1 MIYQWKAGAVVKAS
15 AEDAGAQC
23 EALSRAGKLT
33 PAALVDLNR
42 PEDAPLHNAFEWRDD
57 VAAEKYRESQAR
69 YLITNLACVVDEMP
83 KQPVRAF
90 VKATAE
96 RRHYTPYRIAMQSP
110 DMRAYLLG
118 QARAELSAFTN
129 KYRNLQELARVV
141 QVMDEF
147 LEPGRQRQTDA
158 ERSLSAAQ

>member
-1 MIYQWKAGAVVKAS
+1 MVYQWKAGAVVNAS

-23 EALSRAGKLT
+23 EALSSAGKLT

-57 VAAEKYRESQAR
+57 VAAEKYRETQAR
-69 YLITNLACVVDEMP
+69 YIITNLACIVDEMP
-83 KQPVRAF
+83 EQPVRAF
-90 VKATAE
+90 VKATSE

-110 DMRAYLLG
+110 DMREYLMG

>member
-1 MIYQWKAGAVVKAS
+1 MSRSTERNPCQFCADRLAGCHSNCQRYTEYRAQLDEANYVTRAQMTEDLRKAY
-15 AEDAGAQC
+15 
-23 EALSRAGKLT
+23 GKSYL
-33 PAALVDLNR
+33 PIA
-42 PEDAPLHNAFEWRDD
+42 D
-57 VAAEKYRESQAR
+57 VAR
-69 YLITNLACVVDEMP
+69 YIISNLACVVDEMP
-83 KQPVRAF
+83 DQPVRAF

-96 RRHYTPYRIAMQSP
+96 RRHYTPYRVAMQSP
-110 DMRAYLLG
+110 DMREYLIG
-118 QARAELSAFTN
+118 QARDELSAFTN

>member
-69 YLITNLACVVDEMP
+69 YIILSLI
-83 KQPVRAF
+83 
-90 VKATAE
+90 
-96 RRHYTPYRIAMQSP
+96 HI
-110 DMRAYLLG
+110 
-118 QARAELSAFTN
+118 
-129 KYRNLQELARVV
+129 
-141 QVMDEF
+141 
-147 LEPGRQRQTDA
+147 
-158 ERSLSAAQ
+158 